1 MFTSFSA
8 STCNANM
15 RVNTFGVYTWTVHC
29 IFMLQMQGV
38 CAEPAETAH
47 VLLVLY
53 VKMLEIE
60 NIKWFR
66 ARLRETEVSR
76 LFINRTKH
84 VAGSLKVL
92 VTFDSYST
100 IRFYVSS
107 GLVLSV
113 LTYTMHFLSPYYT
126 LQAHALLPT
135 HLAAYTYTVKWCTNR
150 TVCSACC
157 CAHCAFGS
165 WNSLCIHTSSSHVHC
180 ICYVHECDMA

>member
-1 MFTSFSA
+1 MYYPARHCTPSISVSPAVCCSSTSLTVKTTSKTLSVSSHVYKLQCIYVQCKYACKDVWGIHLDRALHFHA
-8 STCNANM
+8 SNA
-15 RVNTFGVYTWTVHC
+15 RC
-29 IFMLQMQGV
+29 V

-113 LTYTMHFLSPYYT
+113 LDLY
-126 LQAHALLPT
+126 
-135 HLAAYTYTVKWCTNR
+135 
-150 TVCSACC
+150 SA
-157 CAHCAFGS
+157 F
-165 WNSLCIHTSSSHVHC
+165 T
-180 ICYVHECDMA
+180 